1 MNDISDIAC
10 NDQGFDVAVDL
21 GPGWRIDAGA
31 EPSMD
36 AWLNKAK
43 QDPNASMVGM
53 YLTHNGIVRETPRA
67 QVRAANAAEAARV
80 RLLARLRQS
89 TSRTIPMA

>member
-10 NDQGFDVAVDL
+10 NDQGFDVVVDL

-36 AWLNKAK
+36 VAQSRRSKIRMLPWW
-43 QDPNASMVGM
+43 VCT
-53 YLTHNGIVRETPRA
+53 LTHNGIVRETPRSGGA
-67 QVRAANAAEAARV
+67 TNATEAAAEGAA
-80 RLLARLRQS
+80 LARLR
-89 TSRTIPMA
+89 